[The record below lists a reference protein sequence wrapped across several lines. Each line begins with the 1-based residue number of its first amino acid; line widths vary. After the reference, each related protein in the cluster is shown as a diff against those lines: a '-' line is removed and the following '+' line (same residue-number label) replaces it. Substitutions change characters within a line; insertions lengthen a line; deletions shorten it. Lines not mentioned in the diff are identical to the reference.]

1 MKKRIAVVGAGAV
14 GGYLGGHLARTGNDV
29 TLIDPWPE
37 HIEAIRRHGL
47 KLSGMT
53 DEESYTVNLPTM
65 HLTEVQSIS
74 KERPIDIAIV
84 SCKSYDT
91 EWSTMMIRPYLSTEG
106 FVVSAQNSINEETI
120 ARVVGWGRTVGC
132 VVGNNFGVDL
142 YEPGHVRR
150 TMPRDFKVKSIY
162 IGEAHGRI
170 TPRVEEL
177 RDMLAAIDGAEAT
190 SNLWGERWSKLC
202 VNGMRNGVSAAT
214 GMSGNERDAHD
225 KIRPVVIRLAGEAI
239 RVGRALGYQLGPITG
254 IEPSRLLA
262 ASEGDPAR
270 ARRSRGAHDEADG
283 LTGAQQHPAAF
294 DGAGHAKGP
303 QDGNWR
309 AQRLHCAEG
318 QGGRLHGADTRAA
331 GRDRPPRRAR
341 RDQPAAGIAVRPLV
355 ITRLRPQGSRQPV
368 IASRFEWTTHHGS
381 GIVQP

>member
-1 MKKRIAVVGAGAV
+1 MGKRIAVVGAGAV

-65 HLTEVQSIS
+65 HITEVQSIS
-74 KERPIDIAIV
+74 KQRPIDIAIV

-91 EWSTMMIRPYLSTEG
+91 EWSTMMIRPYLSTNG

-162 IGEAHGRI
+162 VGEAHSRI

-177 RDMLAAIDGAEAT
+177 AGMLSAIDGAEAT
-190 SNLWGERWSKLC
+190 ANLWGERWSKLC

-254 IEPSRLLA
+254 IEPPRLLA
-262 ASEGDPAR
+262 ASEGDPAALAEVEAHMTKQTGSQ
-270 ARRSRGAHDEADG
+270 ARSNIQRPSM
-283 LTGAQQHPAAF
+283 AQDMQ
-294 DGAGHAKGP
+294 KGRKTEI
-303 QDGNWR
+303 GELN
-309 AQRLHCAEG
+309 G
-318 QGGRLHGADTRAA
+318 
-331 GRDRPPRRAR
+331 
-341 RDQPAAGIAVRPLV
+341 
-355 ITRLRPQGSRQPV
+355 
-368 IASRFEWTTHHGS
+368 F
-381 GIVQP
+381 IVQKAKEAGCTAPTHERLVEIVRRVERGEISPRPELLFGL

>member
-53 DEESYTVNLPTM
+53 DEENYTVQVPTM

-74 KERPIDIAIV
+74 KQRPIDIAIV
-84 SCKSYDT
+84 SSKSYDT
-91 EWSTMMIRPYLSTEG
+91 EWSTTLIRPYLSTDG
-106 FVVSAQNSINEETI
+106 FVVSSQNSINEETI

-142 YEPGHVRR
+142 YEPGHIRR

-162 IGEAHGRI
+162 VGEAHGRI
-170 TPRVEEL
+170 TPRVQEL
-177 RDMLAAIDGAEAT
+177 ARMLQAIDGADAT
-190 SNLWGERWSKLC
+190 TNLWGERWSKLC

-254 IEPSRLLA
+254 IDPSRLLA
-262 ASEGDPAR
+262 AFDGDPAALTEVEAHMTKQTSSQ
-270 ARRSRGAHDEADG
+270 ARSNIQRPSM
-283 LTGAQQHPAAF
+283 AQDMQ
-294 DGAGHAKGP
+294 KGRKTEI
-303 QDGNWR
+303 GELN
-309 AQRLHCAEG
+309 G
-318 QGGRLHGADTRAA
+318 
-331 GRDRPPRRAR
+331 
-341 RDQPAAGIAVRPLV
+341 
-355 ITRLRPQGSRQPV
+355 
-368 IASRFEWTTHHGS
+368 F
-381 GIVQP
+381 IVQKAKEAGCAAPTHERLVEIVRGVERGEISPRPEVLFGL

>member
-37 HIEAIRRHGL
+37 HIEAIRRNGL

-74 KERPIDIAIV
+74 KQNPIDIAIV
-84 SCKSYDT
+84 STKSYDT
-91 EWSTMMIRPYLSTEG
+91 EWATTLIRPYLSTGG

-132 VVGNNFGVDL
+132 IVGNNFGVDL
-142 YEPGHVRR
+142 YEPGHIRR
-150 TMPRDFKVKSIY
+150 TMPRDYKVKSIY
-162 IGEAHGRI
+162 VGEAHGRI

-177 RDMLAAIDGAEAT
+177 AGMLAKIDGADVT
-190 SNLWGERWSKLC
+190 TNLWGERWSKLC

-214 GMSGNERDAHD
+214 GMGGNERDSHE

-254 IEPSRLLA
+254 IEPESLLR
-262 ASEGDPAR
+262 ASEGDPAALAEVEGHMKKQTGSQ
-270 ARRSRGAHDEADG
+270 ARSNIQRPSM
-283 LTGAQQHPAAF
+283 AQDMQ
-294 DGAGHAKGP
+294 KGRKTEI
-303 QDGNWR
+303 GELN
-309 AQRLHCAEG
+309 G
-318 QGGRLHGADTRAA
+318 
-331 GRDRPPRRAR
+331 
-341 RDQPAAGIAVRPLV
+341 
-355 ITRLRPQGSRQPV
+355 
-368 IASRFEWTTHHGS
+368 F
-381 GIVQP
+381 IVQKAKEAGCTAPTHERIVEIVRRVERGEVSARPELLFDI